1 MAVKGDKMRSRRKA
15 ETPSFVPPKVSGPDP
30 REFPVGS
37 VQSRAAARQIVVA
50 YLKQERA
57 EIETEF
63 GKDAPQ
69 ILFVMEELNALARQY
84 VLRLVRHARMV
95 ARVYGQDFAF
105 PTIEECRRNRARLGK
120 SP

>member
-15 ETPSFVPPKVSGPDP
+15 ETTSFVPPKVSGPDP

-84 VLRLVRHARMV
+84 VLLACAPRPD
-95 ARVYGQDFAF
+95 GS
-105 PTIEECRRNRARLGK
+105 K
-120 SP
+120 SIRPRFCFSHN